1 MRWRNNKRICE
12 ALKTSWIDKGDSDL
26 FYCPTFS
33 YDSSSSC
40 SCSVPGN
47 DGRMLKITRVHWQLL
62 LHLHLLMHWHLLMMH
77 LHLLLHL
84 LLWQRHFLC
93 RPLRRSRARRQPAP
107 HHKLALSTILLLLLF
122 HCHRPPELRKQL
134 VLAEE
139 VWPDVVPGEEPLPG
153 VQRVQVHLQL
163 LLLLPLL
170 PPYAAAPA
178 PLPGRLGH
186 DLEAAEELLHLTA
199 VLVPSVSHCSK
210 LFVSFLLHLE
220 KSLSM
225 FKTSNIFFTN
235 K

>member
-1 MRWRNNKRICE
+1 MFFFRKEIQPFFATLFLLPQVRWRNNKRICE
-12 ALKTSWIDKGDSDL
+12 ALKTSWIDKGDSNL

-47 DGRMLKITRVHWQLL
+47 DGRMLKTTAVHWQLL
-62 LHLHLLMHWHLLMMH
+62 LHLHLLRH

-107 HHKLALSTILLLLLF
+107 HHKLALSTILLLLLLF

-220 KSLSM
+220 KS
-225 FKTSNIFFTN
+225 
-235 K
+235 